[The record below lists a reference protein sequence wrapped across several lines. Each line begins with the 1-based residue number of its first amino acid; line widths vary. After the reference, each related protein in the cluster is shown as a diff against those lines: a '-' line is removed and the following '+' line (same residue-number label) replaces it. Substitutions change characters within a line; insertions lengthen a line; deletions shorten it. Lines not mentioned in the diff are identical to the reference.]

1 MEQVLENIKRLRKKK
16 GYSHEY
22 IAQELDIS
30 QVAYSKLEKNE
41 TKLTVERL
49 YKLAEILET
58 KVGDLLEV
66 NPSKVY
72 HQNNNDQGTFV
83 GHQEVQNLYED
94 NKEKMQTIIELYEAR
109 LKDKDELIEELRSRI

>member
-1 MEQVLENIKRLRKKK
+1 M
-16 GYSHEY
+16 
-22 IAQELDIS
+22 
-30 QVAYSKLEKNE
+30 
-41 TKLTVERL
+41 

-66 NPSKVY
+66 NPSNVY

-94 NKEKMQTIIELYEAR
+94 NKEKTQTIIQLYEAG
-109 LKDKDELIEELRSRI
+109 LKDKDALIEELRRK

>member
-16 GYSHEY
+16 GYIHEY
-22 IAQELDIS
+22 TAQELDIS
-30 QVAYSKLEKNE
+30 QVAYSKLEKND
-41 TKLTVERL
+41 TKLSVERL

-66 NPSKVY
+66 KPSNVY

-94 NKEKMQTIIELYEAR
+94 NKEKTQTIIELYVAR
-109 LKDKDELIEELRSRI
+109 LKDKEALIEELRKK

>member
-1 MEQVLENIKRLRKKK
+1 LRQANKVVV
-16 GYSHEY
+16 YEFLVSVDY
-22 IAQELDIS
+22 
-30 QVAYSKLEKNE
+30 
-41 TKLTVERL
+41 L

-66 NPSKVY
+66 NPSNVY

-94 NKEKMQTIIELYEAR
+94 NKEKTQTIIQLYEAG
-109 LKDKDELIEELRSRI
+109 LKDKDALIEELRRK

>member
-1 MEQVLENIKRLRKKK
+1 
-16 GYSHEY
+16 
-22 IAQELDIS
+22 
-30 QVAYSKLEKNE
+30 
-41 TKLTVERL
+41 L

-66 NPSKVY
+66 NPSNVY

-94 NKEKMQTIIELYEAR
+94 NKEKNANYYPVV
-109 LKDKDELIEELRSRI
+109 

>member
-1 MEQVLENIKRLRKKK
+1 MRQANKVVVYEFLVSVD
-16 GYSHEY
+16 Y
-22 IAQELDIS
+22 
-30 QVAYSKLEKNE
+30 
-41 TKLTVERL
+41 L

-66 NPSKVY
+66 NPSNVY

-94 NKEKMQTIIELYEAR
+94 NKEKTQTIIQLYEAG
-109 LKDKDELIEELRSRI
+109 LKDKDALIEELRRK